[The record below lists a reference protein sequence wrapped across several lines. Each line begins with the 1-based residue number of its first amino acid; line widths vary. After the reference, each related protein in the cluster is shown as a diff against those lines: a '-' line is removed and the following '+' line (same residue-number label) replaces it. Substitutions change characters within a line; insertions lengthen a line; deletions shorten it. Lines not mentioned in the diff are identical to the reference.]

1 MLSHFIAFLTT
12 FTSVFLKGFQHKNVI
27 GGHLKSI
34 AITSYFMAVTDVIL
48 VGLISQKGFV
58 IAFSCGTGAALGMII
73 SVHYHVKIMDF
84 MVCHV
89 QRFKSYF
96 KHVPE

>member
-1 MLSHFIAFLTT
+1 MLSHLIAFLTT

-34 AITSYFMAVTDVIL
+34 AITSYLMAVTDVIL

-58 IAFSCGTGAALGMII
+58 IAFACGTGAALGMLI
-73 SVHYHVKIMDF
+73 SVHYHVKILAF
-84 MVCHV
+84 IVCYT
-89 QRFKSYF
+89 QRFKNCF
-96 KHVPE
+96 N